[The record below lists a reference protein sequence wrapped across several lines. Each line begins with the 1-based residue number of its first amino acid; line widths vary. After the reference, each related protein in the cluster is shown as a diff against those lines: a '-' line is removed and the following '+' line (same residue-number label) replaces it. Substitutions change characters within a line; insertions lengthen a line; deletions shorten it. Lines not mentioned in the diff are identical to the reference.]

1 MAKLNFYGGVQMEK
15 IVTKK
20 EIFYSTLFIRNKGY
34 VSPEIQ
40 LLIKNTPVL
49 IAGCG
54 IGSTV
59 AETLIRMGCENITLV
74 DKDEVS
80 LHNLN
85 RQVFQQEHVGKKKV
99 DSLKQHLLSINPN
112 AKINAIAVYINERN
126 VEDIIKNCEFIF
138 DTIDFLDLN
147 GLLALHDCARKY
159 QIPVISSLAIGWG
172 CGSLFF
178 NQNSMSFREL
188 FQIPEGNSV
197 EYSYKEVFSK
207 FLENIACRLDETVL
221 SVVAQALTIMEDG
234 KPCPASQV
242 SPGASSV
249 GALSGYLFYKSLCN
263 EAVPLAPQMI
273 YLDFNELIQNSLLN
287 TIGA

>member
-1 MAKLNFYGGVQMEK
+1 MEK
-15 IVTKK
+15 ILSKN
-20 EIFYSTLFIRNKGY
+20 EIFYSTLFVRNKGY
-34 VSPEIQ
+34 ISPEIQ

-85 RQVFQQEHVGKKKV
+85 RQVFQQAHIGKKKV

-112 AKINAIAVYINERN
+112 AKINAIPAYINENN
-126 VEDIIKNCEFIF
+126 VENIIKDSKFIF
-138 DTIDFLDLN
+138 DTIDFLDLK
-147 GLLALHDCARKY
+147 GLLALHDCARKH
-159 QIPVISSLAIGWG
+159 QIPVASSLAIGWG
-172 CGSLFF
+172 CGSLVF

-188 FQIPEGNSV
+188 FQIPESNGI

-207 FLENIACRLDETVL
+207 FLENIACQLDETVL

-249 GALSGYLFYKSLCN
+249 GALSGYLFFKSLCN
-263 EAVPLAPQMI
+263 EELPLAPQMI